1 MIETFF
7 VQLIP
12 RIISAGPVYKMEYPD
27 YLKFNVKCDEITGH
41 YQTTDSYNGF
51 QDQRRLCKVQGME
64 KDVVSLVMAYPDM
77 LRLLPVEQ
85 AGLLGKELQP
95 ARKIEAEA
103 EDLRVG
109 RQVSVNEFDIKVWL

>member
-85 AGLLGKELQP
+85 ADLLGKELQP
-95 ARKIEAEA
+95 ARTTKT
-103 EDLRVG
+103 EDLDVERGTV
-109 RQVSVNEFDIKVWL
+109 RVNEFDNKVWL